1 MIDEWMILQ
10 DPSLLIPGECPNDG
24 SKMEVRQTT
33 DEYDTYI
40 WFECETCGLQE
51 GITH

>member
-10 DPSLLIPGECPNDG
+10 DPSLLIPGECEEHGPMIVK
-24 SKMEVRQTT
+24 SVT
-33 DEYDTYI
+33 DEYDFYA
-40 WFECETCGLQE
+40 WYECETCGLQE